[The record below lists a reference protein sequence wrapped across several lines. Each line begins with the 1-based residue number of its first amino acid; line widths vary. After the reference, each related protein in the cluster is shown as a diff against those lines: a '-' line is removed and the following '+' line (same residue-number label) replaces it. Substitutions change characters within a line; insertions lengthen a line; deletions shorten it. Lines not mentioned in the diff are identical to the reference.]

1 MWLTWN
7 AVAVTMKQRGP
18 RPKPASLTF
27 AQRLQRH
34 TQAGS
39 FRESGWF
46 RDPDLLA
53 EMGPALADLARKED
67 PDLIV
72 APQSRGTLL
81 GALVATSLGIGL
93 IELRKEVSRF
103 ATTEVW
109 VTASTPLD
117 YRDRNLELGVPED
130 LLPTGA
136 RVVFVDDWI
145 DTGGQM
151 LAAHTITTLAR
162 AKWCGTAV
170 LVDGL
175 EDPRLRRDFAV
186 RSILRRQ
193 EL

>member
-1 MWLTWN
+1 
-7 AVAVTMKQRGP
+7 MKQRGP

-34 TQAGS
+34 AQAGP

-53 EMGPALADLARKED
+53 RMGPALADLLRNEE
-67 PDLIV
+67 PDLVV

-81 GALVATSLGIGL
+81 GSLVATSLGIGL
-93 IELRKEVSRF
+93 VELRKEVSRLS
-103 ATTEVW
+103 TTDVW

-117 YRDRNLELGVPED
+117 YRERNLELGVPGG
-130 LLPTGA
+130 LLPSGA
-136 RVVFVDDWI
+136 RVAFVDDWI

-151 LAAHTITTLAR
+151 MAAHTITTLAG

-175 EDPRLRRDFAV
+175 EDPRVRRDFAV